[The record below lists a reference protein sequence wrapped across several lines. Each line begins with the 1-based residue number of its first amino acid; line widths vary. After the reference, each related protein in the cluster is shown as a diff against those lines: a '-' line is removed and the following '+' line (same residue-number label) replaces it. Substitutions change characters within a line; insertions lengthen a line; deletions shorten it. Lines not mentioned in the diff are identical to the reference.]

1 MTSSPATSAP
11 LEPLEALDVLHL
23 PPEAIRLSGQ
33 ASSSGDP
40 QLPAEQELRRLALAA
55 LRQAMAERQLDLP
68 IGPQTA
74 LLDPDRLL
82 ALNRFAVQLLTTGL
96 LSEAITVPLA
106 PWRQAGRAPQL
117 LVVAAIDDESA
128 VVHIAGVLT
137 APEFIRAVNAEAPV
151 DPAAGH
157 LELPLSVLA
166 GDIERLFNLVA
177 LLNPAAINRDGLA
190 PADRSSQLVQPA
202 ELVLDWLTGLL
213 SPALEQLGAQLLPV
227 TAGAFRQA
235 TAQTGAPIP
244 NALAVLSIPLGL
256 TSSGALVS
264 GEAAR
269 SCIERFELRLIP
281 TAAPRSEALGLV
293 AAQARSEPTA
303 ERLTLQLLGDLPGD
317 LLPDGL
323 LLTAVQGSR
332 RLSVSSD
339 ASTLLELEL
348 HAATDLIQVSLTPPG
363 GEPLALPPLQ
373 LPAG

>member
-1 MTSSPATSAP
+1 MTSSPATPAP
-11 LEPLEALDVLHL
+11 LEPLEALDVLPL
-23 PPEAIRLSGQ
+23 PADVIRLAGQ
-33 ASSSGDP
+33 AIGSSDS

-68 IGPQTA
+68 IGPQTD

-128 VVHIAGVLT
+128 VVHIPGVLT
-137 APEFIRAVNAEAPV
+137 GPEFIRAASAETPV
-151 DPAAGH
+151 DPAADH
-157 LELPLSVLA
+157 LQLPLSALS

-177 LLNPAAINRDGLA
+177 LLNPAAIHRDGFSG
-190 PADRSSQLVQPA
+190 ADQSSQLVQPA
-202 ELVLDWLTGLL
+202 ELVLDWLSGLL

-235 TAQTGAPIP
+235 GALIP

-256 TSSGALVS
+256 TSSGELVS

-269 SCIERFELRLIP
+269 ECIERFELHLIP
-281 TAAPRSEALGLV
+281 TASPPSAAIGLV
-293 AAQARSEPTA
+293 APQTRSEPTA
-303 ERLTLQLLGDLPGD
+303 ERLTLQLLGELPGD
-317 LLPDGL
+317 LLPDDL
-323 LLTAVQGSR
+323 VLEAVQGSR
-332 RLSVSSD
+332 RLSVSS
-339 ASTLLELEL
+339 ATSTLLELEL
-348 HAATDLIQVSLTPPG
+348 PAAAALIQVTLTPPG
-363 GEPLALPPLQ
+363 GEPLVLPPLQ